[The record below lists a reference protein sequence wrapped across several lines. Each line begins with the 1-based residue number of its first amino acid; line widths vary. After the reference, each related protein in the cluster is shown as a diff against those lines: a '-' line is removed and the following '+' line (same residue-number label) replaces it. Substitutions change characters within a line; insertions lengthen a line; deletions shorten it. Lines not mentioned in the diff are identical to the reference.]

1 MQGLI
6 DFLNFKIFISPS
18 VLIIC
23 YFIGAFIIPIA
34 SFFFLKWLQFKYQPV
49 VDPILNAVS
58 VTKDVLLKLQ
68 FIKLKHRILFIS
80 TLIFLF
86 ISLEI
91 MWRMLFEFLIAYL
104 QIRDAL
110 ISITNSL

>member
-1 MQGLI
+1 MQGI
-6 DFLNFKIFISPS
+6 MDFLSFKTFISPY

-34 SFFFLKWLQFKYQPV
+34 SLFLVKWLHSKYR
-49 VDPILNAVS
+49 PILDA
-58 VTKDVLLKLQ
+58 TAFAKDVLPKLTFKQ
-68 FIKLKHRILFIS
+68 FISLKQRILFIS
-80 TLIFLF
+80 AVLIFF

-104 QIRDAL
+104 QIREAL
-110 ISITNSL
+110 MLLTTNI